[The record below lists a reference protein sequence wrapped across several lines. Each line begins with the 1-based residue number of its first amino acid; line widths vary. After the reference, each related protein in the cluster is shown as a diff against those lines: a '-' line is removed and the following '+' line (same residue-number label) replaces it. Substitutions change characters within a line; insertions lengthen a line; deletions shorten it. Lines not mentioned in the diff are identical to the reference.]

1 MLDCPFFILKLSLSS
16 SSSIEIIKTMT
27 KKQNHRNKIQDKTAK
42 KKPSKKHR
50 LNHTRKFWRNK
61 ALRSQ
66 GIFDQIRNLNKE
78 VEEIK
83 EEKEKEK
90 EEKEEIAAQL
100 EVARR
105 EISQAEARCQ
115 VLIRRT
121 KKDRNNAMRR
131 NSERWQ
137 QRKRKLKEKHEQ
149 ERSEWMEEVEHHET
163 GYREAMSR
171 LRELE
176 GEIKTAYRELFEN

>member
-1 MLDCPFFILKLSLSS
+1 MLDCPFFVLKFSSSSLSS
-16 SSSIEIIKTMT
+16 FEIIKTMT
-27 KKQNHRNKIQDKTAK
+27 KTPNHRNKVQAKTAK

-50 LNHTRKFWRNK
+50 CNHTHKFWRNK

-115 VLIRRT
+115 VLIRRA
-121 KKDRNNAMRR
+121 KRNRNNAMRR

-137 QRKRKLKEKHEQ
+137 QRERELKEKHEQ
-149 ERSEWMEEVEHHET
+149 ERSEWMEEVERHET
-163 GYREAMSR
+163 GYREAMRR

-176 GEIKTAYRELFEN
+176 GEIETTYKELFEN

>member
-1 MLDCPFFILKLSLSS
+1 MLDCPFFVLKFLSS
-16 SSSIEIIKTMT
+16 SSSSFEIIKTMT
-27 KKQNHRNKIQDKTAK
+27 KTPNYRNKVQAKTAK
-42 KKPSKKHR
+42 KKLSKKHR
-50 LNHTRKFWRNK
+50 CNHTHKFWRNK

-83 EEKEKEK
+83 EEKEKE
-90 EEKEEIAAQL
+90 EKEEIAVQL

-105 EISQAEARCQ
+105 EISQGEARCQ
-115 VLIRRT
+115 VSIRRA
-121 KKDRNNAMRR
+121 KRDRNNAMRR

-137 QRKRKLKEKHEQ
+137 QRERELKEKHEQ

-163 GYREAMSR
+163 GYREAM
-171 LRELE
+171 
-176 GEIKTAYRELFEN
+176 